1 MVEFML
7 ADLGIGAIL
16 SIISAA
22 IAATTAITS
31 GAVAGAEAAKKK
43 KQALTTGTKNETW
56 FNTEKYKDS
65 MNTESN
71 RAIAKEVGSRIQT
84 NKEVAARAG
93 DVLGLD
99 EMTIAQNQEKENKS
113 YAEAIGAMA
122 QQGEKDKEAATE
134 KFVNTNNNVAQ
145 QLTQAAGQQADAW
158 GTALSGTASAV
169 GAIGGVLPSSTKT
182 A

>member
-1 MVEFML
+1 MVMYAL
-7 ADLGIGAIL
+7 AIEAILGIV
-16 SIISAA
+16 SAVL
-22 IAATTAITS
+22 AATGAITS
-31 GAVAGAEAAKKK
+31 GAVAGAQAAKKK
-43 KQALTTGTKNETW
+43 KQALTTQNKNETW
-56 FNTEKYKDS
+56 FNNERYKDA
-65 MNTESN
+65 MNTEAN
-71 RAIAKEVGSRIQT
+71 RSLTKEVGARIQT

-93 DVLGLD
+93 DILGLD

-158 GTALSGTASAV
+158 GTALSGTAQAV

>member
-1 MVEFML
+1 MGVAEIIML
-7 ADLGIGAIL
+7 ISGIL
-16 SIISAA
+16 
-22 IAATTAITS
+22 AATGAITS
-31 GAVAGAEAAKKK
+31 AGVAGAQAAKKK
-43 KQALTTGTKNETW
+43 KQALTTQNKNETW
-56 FNTEKYKDS
+56 FNNERYKDA
-65 MNTESN
+65 MNTEAKRSLV
-71 RAIAKEVGSRIQT
+71 KEVGARIQT

-99 EMTIAQNQEKENKS
+99 AMTVAQNQEKENKS

-158 GTALSGTASAV
+158 GQALSGTAQGLGV
-169 GAIGGVLPSSTKT
+169 IGGVLPSSTKT

>member
-1 MVEFML
+1 MGVAEIIML
-7 ADLGIGAIL
+7 ISGIL
-16 SIISAA
+16 
-22 IAATTAITS
+22 AATGAITS
-31 GAVAGAEAAKKK
+31 AGVAGAQAAKKK
-43 KQALTTGTKNETW
+43 KQALKTQNKNETW
-56 FNTEKYKDS
+56 FNNERYRDA
-65 MNTESN
+65 MNTEAN
-71 RAIAKEVGSRIQT
+71 RSLIKEVGARIQT

-99 EMTIAQNQEKENKS
+99 AMTIAQNQEKENKS

-158 GTALSGTASAV
+158 GQALSGTAQGL

>member
-1 MVEFML
+1 MYAIAVE
-7 ADLGIGAIL
+7 AIL
-16 SIISAA
+16 GIISAVL
-22 IAATTAITS
+22 AATGAITS
-31 GAVAGAEAAKKK
+31 ASVAGAEAAKKK
-43 KQALTTGTKNETW
+43 KQALKTHSENETW
-56 FNTEKYKDS
+56 FNNERYKDA
-65 MNTESN
+65 MNTEAN
-71 RAIAKEVGSRIQT
+71 RSLTKEVGARIQT

-93 DVLGLD
+93 DILGLD

-158 GTALSGTASAV
+158 GQALSGTASAV